1 MAAASPDT
9 PHHATESTISDFG
22 DQWTRFQ
29 DNSGY
34 YGSRGLFEDIVGSVL
49 DPREISGRRVADIG
63 SGSGRIV
70 EMLLSEGAAHVAA
83 LEPSRAFD
91 VLVQRFADRP
101 GVVSV
106 HHLRGEGIADLG
118 PFDLVFSI
126 GVLHHIP
133 EPLPVLSAA
142 FQALKP
148 GGRMVAWLYGVEG
161 NRLYLSL
168 ALPLRLLTSRLPDKA
183 LDVLVRTLDMPLCV
197 YMAVCRMLPL
207 PLRGYMRN
215 VLAKM
220 APDKRRLIVFDQ
232 LNPAYAKYY
241 ARTEAIGLFERAGFA
256 DIVTYHRHGYSWT
269 VVGTKPAVK

>member
-1 MAAASPDT
+1 MTAGSPDT
-9 PHHATESTISDFG
+9 QQHATESTISDFG

-49 DPREISGRRVADIG
+49 DPRDISGRRVADIG

-70 EMLLSEGAAHVAA
+70 EMLLSAGAAHVAA
-83 LEPSRAFD
+83 LEPSRAFE

-101 GVVSV
+101 DIVSV
-106 HHLRGEGIADLG
+106 HHLRGEGITQLG

-161 NRLYLSL
+161 NRLYLGI
-168 ALPLRLLTSRLPDKA
+168 ARPLRRLTSKLPDKA
-183 LDVLVRTLDMPLCV
+183 LDVVVRALDMPLCV
-197 YMAVCRMLPL
+197 YMGLCRILPL

-215 VLAKM
+215 MLAHM
-220 APDKRRLIVFDQ
+220 TPDKRRLIVFDQ

-241 ARTEAIGLFERAGFA
+241 SRTEVIELFERAGFG

-269 VVGTKPAVK
+269 AVGTRPMAP